1 MATRNVDMAKHMNLA
16 HILQELHAERDR
28 LDRAIESLEKLV
40 ARRVLAPE
48 SAEAPRRRGRK
59 SMSAAERKEVSRRMK
74 EYWRS
79 RRE

>member
-1 MATRNVDMAKHMNLA
+1 MNLA

-28 LDRAIESLEKLV
+28 LDRAIEILEKLV

-48 SAEAPRRRGRK
+48 STEAPRRRGRK
-59 SMSAAERKEVSRRMK
+59 SMSPAERKEVSRRMK